1 VNRHWEP
8 QLDEETRSW
17 LEVARDLGVNYF
29 GPLAEE
35 LDRDERYPWENVKLL
50 VESGLVAL
58 FVPKEYGG
66 KELSLTAACAVAEE
80 VSRSCSSTGAIL
92 AAYALGAYPILLS
105 GSEQQKE
112 FYLSELMAGNAVSF
126 ALTEVGAGSDASAI
140 KTTATRQGD
149 RWHIFG
155 EKVYIGNGGASRYY
169 VVFAKTAAEG
179 KTREGITAFMVD
191 REAEGVVIDHYES
204 KMGIRGT
211 NTSNLKLD
219 TCVDDKD
226 LVGALGR
233 GMRLALQTLNVG
245 RITVAAQSTGIAL
258 AALDAG
264 VTEATR
270 RQTFGSS
277 IIDHQGIGFRLADCA
292 TSVTAAR
299 MMTYEAAKAFDNGL
313 DVSILGAMAK
323 LYASEAAHAA
333 ADAAVQ
339 VFGGDGYCRPC
350 IAERLYR
357 DQRVLEIYEGSSEI
371 QRLVISRSLK
381 TAAQNDSKR

>member
-1 VNRHWEP
+1 VDRYWEP
-8 QLDEETRSW
+8 ELDNETRQW
-17 LEVARDLGVNYF
+17 LAVARDLGVNYF

-50 VESGLVAL
+50 VESGLVSL
-58 FVPKEYGG
+58 FVPREFGG
-66 KELSLTAACAVAEE
+66 KELSLTAVCAVAEE
-80 VSRSCSSTGAIL
+80 VSRACSSTGAIL
-92 AAYALGAYPILLS
+92 AAYALGAYPILLA
-105 GSEQQKE
+105 GTDEQKSK
-112 FYLSELMAGNAVSF
+112 YLGELMAGDAVSF

-140 KTTATRQGD
+140 KTTAIREGD
-149 RWHIFG
+149 RWHIEG
-155 EKVYIGNGGASRYY
+155 EKIYIGNGGASRYY

-179 KTREGITAFMVD
+179 SIREGTTAFMVD
-191 REAEGVVIDHYES
+191 RESPGVIIDRYES

-219 TCVDDKD
+219 TY
-226 LVGALGR
+226 VGHGDIVGELGR
-233 GMRLALQTLNVG
+233 GMRLAFQTLNVG
-245 RITVAAQSTGIAL
+245 RITVASQSTGIAL

-264 VTEATR
+264 VAEAAR
-270 RQTFGSS
+270 RQTFGAS

-292 TSVTAAR
+292 TATTAAR
-299 MMTYEAAKAFDNGL
+299 MLTYEAASAFDQGK

-323 LYASEAAHAA
+323 LFASEAAHDAA
-333 ADAAVQ
+333 NTAVQ
-339 VFGGDGYCRPC
+339 VFGGDGFCKPC

-381 TAAQNDSKR
+381 ALANSPEG